1 MKFEEAS
8 LKYRI
13 VGLDLLIYISKVDLI
28 SILESFQ

>member
-8 LKYRI
+8 LKYWI
-13 VGLDLLIYISKVDLI
+13 AGLDLLIYISEVDLI